1 MKEHISHDV
10 LLLCVHCHQKS
21 NITDL
26 KLRKKLAA
34 LCEAPISSKDG
45 DTKFIELPHIKQ
57 IKSFARAL
65 LEHSHEIP
73 EERKAVLRKGI
84 LDHYPDK
91 TELTEEFLNEL
102 NLLSTSEL
110 CDNFTS
116 HAQKVTDYFNSNN
129 GGLTELEKMWRE
141 NFLANMKPKFLPEL
155 WSVDHNATRL
165 EIKANEGRVNE
176 NELVIAGLDPSM
188 RKRKSTSE
196 ETDTYR
202 SLKSSYDGT
211 TSQYESCFSDTD
223 SEKTVGNFQSCF
235 SGGSSI
241 SGGDSDQT
249 LVDFSSDDEW
259 ILGLEDD
266 DISKGDDYDSDD
278 TNSNLSQPS
287 SRSSDVDDDDDEK
300 SLDVSGC

>member
-10 LLLCVHCHQKS
+10 LLLCVQCHQRS

-26 KLRKKLAA
+26 KLREKLAV
-34 LCEAPISSKDG
+34 LCEAPIPSKDG
-45 DTKFIELPHIKQ
+45 ETKFIELPHLKQ

-91 TELTEEFLNEL
+91 TEITEEFLNEL
-102 NLLSTSEL
+102 NTLSTSEL
-110 CDNFTS
+110 CENYTS
-116 HAQKVTDYFNSNN
+116 HAEKVTVYFNSNN

-141 NFLANMKPKFLPEL
+141 HFLANMKPKFLPEL

-176 NELVIAGLDPSM
+176 EELVIAGLDPAM
-188 RKRKSTSE
+188 RKREESTSE

-223 SEKTVGNFQSCF
+223 SERTVGNFQSCY

-241 SGGDSDQT
+241 SGDSDHT
-249 LVDFSSDDEW
+249 LVDMSSDDEW
-259 ILGLEDD
+259 ILGLDDD

-287 SRSSDVDDDDDEK
+287 SRSSDVDDDEI